1 MKILITLF
9 VLLLFSTASAEWT
22 YKELA
27 RHPSSDMGTIDVY
40 VEFSESVTGE
50 KQGGCYRFLN
60 DKDADLNL
68 ASRMSKAIDN
78 IINTPKPEIQI
89 NKSEVETILKEKGF
103 LGSTQTL
110 EDSKTLDELIA
121 ETVK

>member
-1 MKILITLF
+1 M
-9 VLLLFSTASAEWT
+9 
-22 YKELA
+22 
-27 RHPSSDMGTIDVY
+27 
-40 VEFSESVTGE
+40 
-50 KQGGCYRFLN
+50 N

-110 EDSKTLDELIA
+110 EDLKTLDELIA